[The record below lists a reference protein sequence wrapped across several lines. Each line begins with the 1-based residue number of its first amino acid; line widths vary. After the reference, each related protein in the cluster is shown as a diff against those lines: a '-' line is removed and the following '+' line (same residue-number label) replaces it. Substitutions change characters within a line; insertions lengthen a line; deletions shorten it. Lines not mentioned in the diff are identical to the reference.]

1 MSIYYYYVIYHIEN
15 NSQNN
20 HYYLFGLLKDFVKA
34 ATSLGSL
41 AAFKIR
47 RAILNI
53 DGGITKSYF

>member
-1 MSIYYYYVIYHIEN
+1 MSIYYYCVIYHIGN

-34 ATSLGSL
+34 VTFLGSF

-47 RAILNI
+47 GVILNI
-53 DGGITKSYF
+53 DGGITNSFF

>member
-1 MSIYYYYVIYHIEN
+1 MGFIIWEQFS
-15 NSQNN
+15 NN
-20 HYYLFGLLKDFVKA
+20 HYLLYGLVKDFVKV

-47 RAILNI
+47 GAILNI